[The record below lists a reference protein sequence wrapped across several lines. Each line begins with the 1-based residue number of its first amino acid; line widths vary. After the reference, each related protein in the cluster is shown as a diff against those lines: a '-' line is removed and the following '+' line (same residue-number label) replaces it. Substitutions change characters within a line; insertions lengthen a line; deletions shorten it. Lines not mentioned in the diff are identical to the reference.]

1 MMEGMTAYQ
10 RYQAL
15 KLHFTSDYDFI
26 KYSGK
31 IRKISEAAFLKRKD
45 QYIFRK
51 IERKYVNDDLTNF
64 FVANFVSSAGVRW
77 VGDMSGLES
86 EKVYVAWLKRTE
98 TFSYQLK
105 EELNKILDE
114 VDDPKAMLK
123 TTGEHPQLIKLYMGN
138 KVSAETVI
146 AFDIAF
152 NVLDAW
158 NKVISDTI
166 IWPEVYRQLKK
177 YRPFVKVDPDNIK
190 KIMRQV
196 FLS

>member
-1 MMEGMTAYQ
+1 MEGMIAYN

-15 KLHFTSDYDFI
+15 KLHFTTDYDFI
-26 KYSGK
+26 KYAGK
-31 IRKISEAAFLKRKD
+31 VKRISEASFLKRND

-51 IERKYVNDDLTNF
+51 LERKYKDEELTNF
-64 FVANFVSSAGVRW
+64 FVANFISSAGVTW
-77 VGDMSGLES
+77 VGNMSGQES
-86 EKVYVAWLKRTE
+86 EKTYIAWQKRME
-98 TFSYQLK
+98 SFSYQLK
-105 EELNKILDE
+105 EELNKIIDD
-114 VDDPKAMLK
+114 VDDPKGLLK
-123 TTGEHPQLIKLYMGN
+123 TTGEHPPLIKLYMGN

-190 KIMRQV
+190 KIMRDV

>member
-1 MMEGMTAYQ
+1 MEGMIAYN

-15 KLHFTSDYDFI
+15 KLHFTTDYDFI
-26 KYSGK
+26 KYAGK
-31 IRKISEAAFLKRKD
+31 VKRISEASFLKRND

-51 IERKYVNDDLTNF
+51 LERKYKDEELTNF
-64 FVANFVSSAGVRW
+64 FVANFISSAGVTW
-77 VGDMSGLES
+77 VGNMSGQES
-86 EKVYVAWLKRTE
+86 EKTYIAWQKRME
-98 TFSYQLK
+98 SFSYQLK
-105 EELNKILDE
+105 EELNKIVDE
-114 VDDPKAMLK
+114 VDDPKGLLK
-123 TTGEHPQLIKLYMGN
+123 TTGEHPPLIKLYMGN

-152 NVLDAW
+152 NVSDAW

-190 KIMRQV
+190 KIMRDV

>member
-1 MMEGMTAYQ
+1 MEGMIAYN

-15 KLHFTSDYDFI
+15 KLHFTTDYDFI
-26 KYSGK
+26 KYAGK
-31 IRKISEAAFLKRKD
+31 VKRISEASFLKRND

-51 IERKYVNDDLTNF
+51 LERKYKDEELTNF
-64 FVANFVSSAGVRW
+64 FVANFISSAGVTW
-77 VGDMSGLES
+77 VGNMSGQES
-86 EKVYVAWLKRTE
+86 EKTYIAWQKRME
-98 TFSYQLK
+98 SFSYQLK
-105 EELNKILDE
+105 EELNKIVDE
-114 VDDPKAMLK
+114 VDDPKGLLK
-123 TTGEHPQLIKLYMGN
+123 TTGEHPPLIKLYMGN

-190 KIMRQV
+190 KIMRDV

>member
-1 MMEGMTAYQ
+1 MEGMTAYQ

-31 IRKISEAAFLKRKD
+31 IKKISEASFLKRKD
-45 QYIFRK
+45 QYLFRK
-51 IERKYVNDDLTNF
+51 IERKYSDNELTNF

-77 VGDMSGLES
+77 VGDMSGPES
-86 EKVYVAWLKRTE
+86 EKVYVAWLKRME

-105 EELNKILDE
+105 EELNKIVDE
-114 VDDPKAMLK
+114 VDDPKSLLK

-158 NKVISDTI
+158 NKVIGDTI

-177 YRPFVKVDPDNIK
+177 YRPFVRVDPDNIK